1 MPVILRSVGRG
12 RKMER
17 SMPAWATQCVPG
29 QSRIYSRILF
39 QNKTKTNS
47 STQKKAIKKI
57 KDKGRSI
64 HILQDSS
71 LPQSPQIEM
80 NQWLPTE
87 LP

>member
-1 MPVILRSVGRG
+1 V
-12 RKMER
+12 
-17 SMPAWATQCVPG
+17 
-29 QSRIYSRILF
+29 F
-39 QNKTKTNS
+39 QASLGYTAESCFKTKPKPTPPPK
-47 STQKKAIKKI
+47 KKAIKKI